1 MKNTKYHSSMI
12 KPPKTKAEFIALMDL
27 AIYVLD
33 EIHNDLHEIGEIFR
47 ISTQQK
53 ITDNS
58 PKGRKSLVIR
68 EWTCA
73 SCGTWHDRDINAAKN
88 ILAVGLDRL

>member
-33 EIHNDLHEIGEIFR
+33 EIHNDLHEIG
-47 ISTQQK
+47 
-53 ITDNS
+53 
-58 PKGRKSLVIR
+58 
-68 EWTCA
+68 
-73 SCGTWHDRDINAAKN
+73 DILESQHSKKE
-88 ILAVGLDRL
+88 LA

>member
-33 EIHNDLHEIGEIFR
+33 EIHNDLHEIGEILESQHSKKEQSLPIALLNNEF
-47 ISTQQK
+47 ILST
-53 ITDNS
+53 
-58 PKGRKSLVIR
+58 V
-68 EWTCA
+68 
-73 SCGTWHDRDINAAKN
+73 
-88 ILAVGLDRL
+88 

>member
-33 EIHNDLHEIGEIFR
+33 EIHNDLHEIGGILE
-47 ISTQQK
+47 SQHSKKEQ
-53 ITDNS
+53 
-58 PKGRKSLVIR
+58 SLL
-68 EWTCA
+68 
-73 SCGTWHDRDINAAKN
+73 AA
-88 ILAVGLDRL
+88 

>member
-33 EIHNDLHEIGEIFR
+33 EIHNDLREIGEILE
-47 ISTQQK
+47 SQHSKKEQ
-53 ITDNS
+53 
-58 PKGRKSLVIR
+58 SLL
-68 EWTCA
+68 
-73 SCGTWHDRDINAAKN
+73 AA
-88 ILAVGLDRL
+88 

>member
-33 EIHNDLHEIGEIFR
+33 EIHNDLHEIGEILESQHSKKEQR
-47 ISTQQK
+47 
-53 ITDNS
+53 
-58 PKGRKSLVIR
+58 RKP
-68 EWTCA
+68 
-73 SCGTWHDRDINAAKN
+73 AKN
-88 ILAVGLDRL
+88 VLCPNQSVPQGVKIF